1 MCSIK
6 DEQLTSKLF
15 KTNVW
20 NENENVR
27 ESLVYENKVMMLAA
41 SQQSSGKSPGSRL
54 HGGNSS
60 TAYVD
65 AVAE

>member
-15 KTNVW
+15 QTNVW
-20 NENENVR
+20 NESKIVR
-27 ESLVYENKVMMLAA
+27 ESLVYKNKVMMLAA
-41 SQQSSGKSPGSRL
+41 SQQSSGNSPVSRL

-60 TAYVD
+60 TDYVD
-65 AVAE
+65 AAAQ